1 MTKKIQKNT
10 GLGKGLSALIGFSN
24 IQNANTTNIETSQTQ
39 KETEPTNTNLSNT
52 SNKENYIHNLDINLL
67 CPNPYQPRIQIT
79 EDSLIEL
86 SKSIKEHG
94 IIEPLLVSKN
104 ITNNKYEIIAGER
117 RWRAAK
123 LAGLTTIPVII
134 KESSPQEMLEIAIVE
149 NIQREDLNPLE
160 EALAIEQLYKTFR
173 LSQEEIGNKLGLSKP
188 TISNKMRLLNLP
200 EEIKRG
206 LLENKITE
214 GHARALLGLINQD
227 NLLPVYKMI
236 LKDNLSVRATEELV
250 RRINKGISIQKRKNN
265 IILDEYTQNI
275 ENKLKFIFGVETNLF
290 RSKKGGRIVI
300 KFKDDTELNK
310 IIKTLNI

>member
-24 IQNANTTNIETSQTQ
+24 VSNANIETPQTQ
-39 KETEPTNTNLSNT
+39 NQTETENTDVKNISN
-52 SNKENYIHNLDINLL
+52 NFIHNLDISLL
-67 CPNPYQPRIQIT
+67 SPNPYQPRIQIT

-94 IIEPLLVSKN
+94 IIEPLVVTKN
-104 ITNNKYEIIAGER
+104 ITTNKYEIIAGER

-160 EALAIEQLYKTFR
+160 EALAIEQLYKTFG
-173 LSQEEIGNKLGLSKP
+173 LSQEEIGGKLGLSKP
-188 TISNKMRLLNLP
+188 TISNKMRLLSLP
-200 EEIKRG
+200 EEIKKG
-206 LLENKITE
+206 LLENKISE
-214 GHARALLGLINQD
+214 GHARALLGLVNQD
-227 NLLPVYKMI
+227 NLMPVYKMI

-265 IILDEYTQNI
+265 IILDEYTQSI
-275 ENKLKFIFGVETNLF
+275 ENKLKNLFGSETNLF

-300 KFKDDTELNK
+300 KFKDDTELDK

>member
-10 GLGKGLSALIGFSN
+10 GLGKGLSALIGFNNVSN
-24 IQNANTTNIETSQTQ
+24 ANIETPQTQ
-39 KETEPTNTNLSNT
+39 NQTETENTDVNNISN
-52 SNKENYIHNLDINLL
+52 NFIHNLDISLL
-67 CPNPYQPRIQIT
+67 SPNPYQPRIQIT

-94 IIEPLLVSKN
+94 IIEPLVVTKN
-104 ITNNKYEIIAGER
+104 ITTNKYEIIAGER

-160 EALAIEQLYKTFR
+160 EALAIEQLYKTFG
-173 LSQEEIGNKLGLSKP
+173 LSKEEIGAKLGLSKP
-188 TISNKMRLLNLP
+188 TISNKMRLLSLP
-200 EEIKRG
+200 EEIKKG
-206 LLENKITE
+206 LLENKISE
-214 GHARALLGLINQD
+214 GHARALLGLVNQD
-227 NLLPVYKMI
+227 NLMPVYKMI

-265 IILDEYTQNI
+265 IILDEYTQSI
-275 ENKLKFIFGVETNLF
+275 ENKLKFLFGSETNLF

-300 KFKDDTELNK
+300 KFKDDTELDK

>member
-24 IQNANTTNIETSQTQ
+24 VSNANIETPQTQ
-39 KETEPTNTNLSNT
+39 NQTETENTDVNNISN
-52 SNKENYIHNLDINLL
+52 NFIHNLDISLL
-67 CPNPYQPRIQIT
+67 SPNPYQPRIQIT

-94 IIEPLLVSKN
+94 IIEPLVVTKN
-104 ITNNKYEIIAGER
+104 ITTNKYEIIAGER

-160 EALAIEQLYKTFR
+160 EALAIEQLYKTFG
-173 LSQEEIGNKLGLSKP
+173 LSQEEIGAKLGLSKP
-188 TISNKMRLLNLP
+188 TISNKMRLLSLP
-200 EEIKRG
+200 EEIKKG
-206 LLENKITE
+206 LLENKISE
-214 GHARALLGLINQD
+214 GHARALLGLVNQD
-227 NLLPVYKMI
+227 NLMPVYKMI

-265 IILDEYTQNI
+265 IILDEYTQSI
-275 ENKLKFIFGVETNLF
+275 ENKLKFLFGSETNLF

-300 KFKDDTELNK
+300 KFKDDTELDK

>member
-24 IQNANTTNIETSQTQ
+24 VSNANIETPQTQ
-39 KETEPTNTNLSNT
+39 NQTETENTDVNNISN
-52 SNKENYIHNLDINLL
+52 NFIHNLDISLL
-67 CPNPYQPRIQIT
+67 SPNPYQPRIQIT

-94 IIEPLLVSKN
+94 IIEPLVVTKN
-104 ITNNKYEIIAGER
+104 ITTNKYEIIAGER

-160 EALAIEQLYKTFR
+160 EALAIEQLYKTFG
-173 LSQEEIGNKLGLSKP
+173 LSKEEIGAKLGLSKP
-188 TISNKMRLLNLP
+188 TISNKMRLLSLP
-200 EEIKRG
+200 EEIKKG
-206 LLENKITE
+206 LLENKISE
-214 GHARALLGLINQD
+214 GHARALLGLVNQD
-227 NLLPVYKMI
+227 NLMPVYKMI

-265 IILDEYTQNI
+265 IILDEYTQSI
-275 ENKLKFIFGVETNLF
+275 ENKLKFLFGSETNLF

-300 KFKDDTELNK
+300 KFKDDTELDK